1 MFCARHFEYS
11 YSDLHA
17 LLAKHVCDNS
27 KSGTGTHIS
36 ISGSTTTTTSAT
48 TTSRSNLTHTQ
59 VATCSR
65 QCLQPTSMLNS

>member
-17 LLAKHVCDNS
+17 LLAKHVCGNS
-27 KSGTGTHIS
+27 KSGTYTPIS
-36 ISGSTTTTTSAT
+36 SSSSTTTSAT
-48 TTSRSNLTHTQ
+48 TTSRSKLTHTQ

-65 QCLQPTSMLNS
+65 QRLQPTSMLNS